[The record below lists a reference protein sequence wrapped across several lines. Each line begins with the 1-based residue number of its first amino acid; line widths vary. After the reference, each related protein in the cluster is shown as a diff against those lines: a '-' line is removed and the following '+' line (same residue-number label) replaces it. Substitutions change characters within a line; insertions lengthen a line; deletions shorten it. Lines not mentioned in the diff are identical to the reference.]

1 MADNVMTSQSIQERV
16 KEKIQAS
23 FVDLVPDEMWKK
35 LVDDEWQRIKGKLIP
50 DVVKQVAT
58 DEIRNILMG
67 EFQKPEWQEQFSGFG
82 PEPGEVVKKI
92 IEESAPMLVSILFGS
107 IVQQAV
113 NHIRN
118 NPIRF

>member
-1 MADNVMTSQSIQERV
+1 MADNALTSQSIQERV

-23 FVDLVPDEMWKK
+23 FVDLVPDEMWSK
-35 LVDDEWQRIKGKLIP
+35 LVDDEWQRIKDKLVP
-50 DVVKQVAT
+50 DVVKQAAT
-58 DEIRNILMG
+58 DEIRNALMG
-67 EFQKPEWQEQFSGFG
+67 EFQKPEWQEQFAGFG
-82 PEPGEVVKKI
+82 PEPSEVVKKI

-118 NPIRF
+118 NSIRF